1 MSKSANYI
9 LGLCIF
15 FFLGLPGFAQTQE
28 GYVRTENG
36 IAISGVTLRPVGNR
50 NAVTS
55 DQNGHFVLELGGSL
69 KEGDSFRFSYV
80 HKKGFEP
87 LDKGLLDCQFIVSS
101 SVPVEIVLISSKQ
114 LIKTKEEVERQARKN
129 AEKKYKKQLKNL
141 RKQLDDQIISI
152 NDYNIEKQ
160 RLDWQMESFETLIA
174 AMAEHYARTDY
185 EHLDSLNTAINKCI
199 IKGELEKADSL
210 INTKGDVKPRAYENI
225 EKGKR
230 LHEAEVLLDSIS
242 TVINGELDCIRKN
255 REKE

>member
-87 LDKGLLDCQFIVSS
+87 LDKGLLDRQFIVSS
-101 SVPVEIVLISSKQ
+101 SVPVEIKKSSSK
-114 LIKTKEEVERQARKN
+114 N
-129 AEKKYKKQLKNL
+129 
-141 RKQLDDQIISI
+141 
-152 NDYNIEKQ
+152 
-160 RLDWQMESFETLIA
+160 TLLSS
-174 AMAEHYARTDY
+174 RF
-185 EHLDSLNTAINKCI
+185 
-199 IKGELEKADSL
+199 
-210 INTKGDVKPRAYENI
+210 VP
-225 EKGKR
+225 
-230 LHEAEVLLDSIS
+230 
-242 TVINGELDCIRKN
+242 
-255 REKE
+255 